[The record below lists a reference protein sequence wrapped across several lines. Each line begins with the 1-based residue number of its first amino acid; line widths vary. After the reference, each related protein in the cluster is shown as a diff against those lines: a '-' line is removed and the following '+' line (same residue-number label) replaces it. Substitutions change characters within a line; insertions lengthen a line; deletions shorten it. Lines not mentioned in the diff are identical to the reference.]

1 MTRAAPRG
9 VDPSHRWALR
19 YSCEVIPL
27 APAAVPRPCRSL
39 VVLLALLVLSLP
51 TTGEVRLQASE
62 GGAPAWGDLDP
73 QSKLAARLA
82 EAERLASSGDYAT
95 ASTVLAEA
103 VDLAAGDPV
112 ALDAVDRV
120 QAQIEF
126 RRGNYRAARERH
138 QAVLQR
144 ASARRDLP
152 GVAQAEMDLALLDR
166 RQGDYTS
173 ALAGLERSLAV
184 YRQLGNADGVARVLT
199 HIGLVRLNQGI
210 YSAALEALNESLRL
224 QRDGAEAELERTYH
238 YLGLLYAGLREYR
251 TSRDFLERGLG
262 EAHKLADPAR
272 EAPLLG
278 SMARVANLS
287 GAHSQALSIANESAK
302 LAERMDSPPGR
313 AYAGLERGRA
323 LLGLGRLDEAREALE
338 RGAAVAEQIGQRG
351 TLADFRN
358 LLAELAVREGRDED
372 ALALWELVLPAYQT
386 GDDQPQLFATY
397 RAMIPVLQRRGQA
410 ERALQI
416 ALESLQ
422 VQEQISSLDM
432 NRRLAVAESES
443 RAREKERQ
451 IELLQ
456 RDNEIQALR
465 LSEEVT
471 RRSRALWLS
480 ASLIV
485 IVLLLALRYRESRRM
500 QRQLTEVNQDL
511 VSSREA
517 LALAHT
523 ELEKRAEQL
532 ARAAATDPLTGVA
545 NRREFIGR
553 FNDYW
558 NDALRRRS
566 ELSLVLID
574 ADNFKRI
581 NDVYGHAVGDVALC
595 ALAHTLQATLRQ
607 GTLLARWGGE
617 EFIVVLPGAGDDAAA
632 ALGDRL
638 RHAVAA
644 IAREDLPPLTIS
656 IGIASLGGRS
666 LERPEQ
672 LFDEADAALYEAKAG
687 GRNRVCIAARPP
699 VDGAVLH

>member
-1 MTRAAPRG
+1 MPGLPRTR
-9 VDPSHRWALR
+9 VLTCVVALA
-19 YSCEVIPL
+19 L
-27 APAAVPRPCRSL
+27 ALAWPAAARVQ
-39 VVLLALLVLSLP
+39 LAD
-51 TTGEVRLQASE
+51 
-62 GGAPAWGDLDP
+62 GGAPAFGDVDP
-73 QSKLAARLA
+73 QSKLGARLA
-82 EAERLASSGDYAT
+82 EAERLASSGDYTT
-95 ASTVLAEA
+95 AASVLAEA
-103 VDLAAGDPV
+103 TELAGEDSQAR
-112 ALDAVDRV
+112 DAVDRV
-120 QAQIEF
+120 HAQIEF

-144 ASARRDLP
+144 ASSRRDLP
-152 GVAQAEMDLALLDR
+152 GVARAEMDLALLDR
-166 RQGDYTS
+166 RQGGYTD
-173 ALAGLERSLAV
+173 ALAGLERALAV
-184 YRQLGNADGVARVLT
+184 YRQLADNNGIARVLT

-224 QRDGAEAELERTYH
+224 QMDGAEAELERTYH

-251 TSRDFLERGLG
+251 TARDFLERGLA

-323 LLGLGRLDEAREALE
+323 LLGLGRLDEAQTALE
-338 RGAAVAEQIGQRG
+338 QGARVAEQIGQRG
-351 TLADFRN
+351 TLADYRN
-358 LLAELAVREGRDED
+358 LLAELAVREGRDSE

-397 RAMIPVLQRRGQA
+397 RSMIPVLQRQGQLD
-410 ERALQI
+410 RALQV

-443 RAREKERQ
+443 RARENQRQ
-451 IELLQ
+451 IEILQ

-471 RRSRALWLS
+471 RRSHALWLS

-485 IVLLLALRYRESRRM
+485 IVLLLAQLYRGSRRM
-500 QRQLTEVNQDL
+500 QRQLTEVNEDL
-511 VSSREA
+511 LANREA
-517 LALAHT
+517 LALAHA

-553 FNDYW
+553 FGDYW
-558 NDALRRRS
+558 DDAMRRHS
-566 ELSLVLID
+566 ELALVLID

-581 NDVYGHAVGDVALC
+581 NDVYGHAVGDAALC
-595 ALAHTLQATLRQ
+595 ALANTLQATLRQ

-617 EFIVVLPGAGDDAAA
+617 EFIVVLPGASADAAA

-644 IAREDLPPLTIS
+644 IEREDLPPLTIS
-656 IGIASLGGRS
+656 IGVASLGGRT
-666 LERPEQ
+666 LERREQ
-672 LFDEADAALYEAKAG
+672 LFDEADAALYEAKAS
-687 GRNRVCIAARPP
+687 GRNRVRIAGRPP
-699 VDGAVLH
+699 TDGAVLH